1 MPLSTAAATV
11 LAGVIPAAA
20 SGIAS
25 LFNLGQQERAFRL
38 SDSQFHTMME
48 REDTA
53 VQRRKADLL
62 AAGMNPVLAAGQ
74 AAGASGWSTPSAPQL
89 KETGFEKLS
98 NLVAIQNQV
107 EQGRLIAQ
115 QIEESKSKVANN
127 LASLAYING
136 KISLNDAVLKGQQ
149 LRNSENEYNLKLY
162 EDMNVP
168 TNISNIGKLIVGA
181 NGALSGNSL
190 GKVMTNILKA
200 PVNAT
205 KSVVNYL
212 SGTDTGSKL
221 KGAYESVK
229 KSVSDFFTGKNK
241 YHDPFN
247 THDYYGTYE
256 Y

>member
-11 LAGVIPAAA
+11 IGGIIPAVAG
-20 SGIAS
+20 GITS
-25 LFNLGQQERAFRL
+25 LFNLGQQERAFKL

-74 AAGASGWSTPSAPQL
+74 AAGASGWSTPFAPQL

-107 EQGRLIAQ
+107 EQGKLIAQ

-127 LASLAYING
+127 LANLSYVAG
-136 KISLNDAVLKGQQ
+136 KTSLNDAILKGQQ

-200 PVNAT
+200 PYNAS
-205 KSVVNYL
+205 KDVVEYL
-212 SGTDTGSKL
+212 MNTDTGNKL
-221 KGAYESVK
+221 KGAFDSVK
-229 KSVSDFFTGKNK
+229 KSVSDFFTGDNK
-241 YHDPFN
+241 YHDPYN
-247 THDYYGTYE
+247 TRE
-256 Y
+256 YNGY